1 MNPLELGCDCAN
13 CPFASEGKPQAQ
25 LVHTDSP
32 PVPKGI
38 IFSDVPTRQDARGGI
53 PLLGPVG
60 EEFARTLENAK
71 LSRDDLC
78 IVPAT
83 ACAKPEK
90 LPDNKSYAAV
100 AACKPWRDKA
110 LEGKAFIAAHLW
122 KLVMGQ
128 YAYFGATG
136 NRKGFKA
143 NRGFV
148 DTDAKL
154 TITWRPETAYFK
166 NPYEWGTFEVDVKRF
181 ARAIRGELVPPPQV
195 RIKGVDVNEIYAR
208 ARQEGWVSYDIETM
222 PSSSDKPWTGK
233 DPTQARL
240 RTLGFGWEDL
250 GYSFFWNDTSYS
262 QRKIACNLLAD
273 PTIIKV
279 GINVVYFDNP
289 VLLREAGVVVKPYFD
304 LRDAR
309 RALSS
314 TSKLSLAYQTTLYT
328 DATAWKA
335 AKDDE
340 AEEVSK

>member
-83 ACAKPEK
+83 ACAKPDK

-122 KLVMGQ
+122 KLAMGQ

-154 TITWRPETAYFK
+154 TVTWRPETAYFK
-166 NPYEWGTFEVDVKRF
+166 NPYEWGTFEVDVRRF

-208 ARQEGWVSYDIETM
+208 ARQEGWVSYDVETM

>member
-83 ACAKPEK
+83 ACAKPDK

-100 AACKPWRDKA
+100 AACKPWRDNA
-110 LEGKAFIAAHLW
+110 LNSKYAAGMW

-154 TITWRPETAYFK
+154 TVTWRPETAYFK
-166 NPYEWGTFEVDVKRF
+166 NPYEWGTFEVDVRRF

-273 PTIIKV
+273 PTIVKV

>member
-38 IFSDVPTRQDARGGI
+38 VFSDVPSRQDARGGI
-53 PLLGPVG
+53 PLLGPAG
-60 EEFARTLENAK
+60 DEFARTLERASLN
-71 LSRDDLC
+71 RDDLC
-78 IVPAT
+78 IIPAT
-83 ACAKPEK
+83 ACARPDKVPEM
-90 LPDNKSYAAV
+90 KSYAAV

-110 LEGKAFIAAHLW
+110 LESKPKDVW

-143 NRGFV
+143 HRGFIDLETKTTV
-148 DTDAKL
+148 
-154 TITWRPETAYFK
+154 TWRPETAYFK
-166 NPYEWGTFEVDVKRF
+166 NPYEWGTFDVDVRRF
-181 ARAIRGELVPPPQV
+181 ARAIEGKLAPQPSV

-208 ARQEGWVSYDIETM
+208 ARREGWVSYDIETM
-222 PSSSDKPWTGK
+222 PASSDRPWTGK

-240 RTLGFGWEDL
+240 RTLGFGWEDV

-262 QRKIACNLLAD
+262 QRKIACNLLDD
-273 PTIIKV
+273 PRIVKV

-289 VLLREAGVVVKPYFD
+289 VLLREAGVAVKPYFD
-304 LRDAR
+304 VRDAR

-328 DATAWKA
+328 DAPAWKA
-335 AKDDE
+335 AKDEDS
-340 AEEVSK
+340 EEGNK

>member
-83 ACAKPEK
+83 ACAKPDK

-110 LEGKAFIAAHLW
+110 LEAKNAASLW

-148 DTDAKL
+148 DLDAKL
-154 TITWRPETAYFK
+154 TVTWRPETAYFK
-166 NPYEWGTFEVDVKRF
+166 NPYEWGTFEVDVRRF

-240 RTLGFGWEDL
+240 RTLGFGWEEL

-273 PTIIKV
+273 PTIVKV

-328 DATAWKA
+328 DAPAWKA

>member
-53 PLLGPVG
+53 PLLGPAG

-100 AACKPWRDKA
+100 AACKPWRDKS
-110 LEGKAFIAAHLW
+110 LEGKAFIAANLW

-154 TITWRPETAYFK
+154 TVTWRPETAYFK
-166 NPYEWGTFEVDVKRF
+166 NPYEWGTFEVDVQRF

-195 RIKGVDVNEIYAR
+195 RIKGVDVNEIYAL
-208 ARQEGWVSYDIETM
+208 ARREGWVSYDIETM
-222 PSSSDKPWTGK
+222 PSSPDKPWTGK

-240 RTLGFGWEDL
+240 RTLGFGWEDV

-279 GINVVYFDNP
+279 GINVIYFDNP